1 MRLTMSIISLALPV
15 SIMTAL
21 GAPVSQAQQR
31 CADVESAKVAL
42 RAGPASQSQAA
53 ARNQDV
59 QAPRNQDIQAP
70 RNQDVQAPRNQDIQ
84 APRGQQD
91 VQAPRNQDIQAPR
104 DQDIQAPRGQQD
116 VQAPRNQAARG
127 QAAQLVAEADAACN
141 SGNTAVASEK
151 ARAAMS
157 LLNR

>member
-42 RAGPASQSQAA
+42 RAGPATQSQAA

-84 APRGQQD
+84 APR
-91 VQAPRNQDIQAPR
+91 N
-104 DQDIQAPRGQQD
+104 QDIQAPRGQQD

>member
-1 MRLTMSIISLALPV
+1 MRLPV
-15 SIMTAL
+15 SIMTSLALVTVL
-21 GAPVSQAQQR
+21 GAPTSQAQQR
-31 CADVESAKVAL
+31 CPDVESAKVAL
-42 RAGPASQSQAA
+42 KAAPATRQPLAARSQDVQAP
-53 ARNQDV
+53 RNQDV

-70 RNQDVQAPRNQDIQ
+70 RNQDVQAPRGQQDVQAPRNQDVQ

-104 DQDIQAPRGQQD
+104 
-116 VQAPRNQAARG
+116 G
-127 QAAQLVAEADAACN
+127 QAAQLVKEAEAACN
-141 SGNTAVASEK
+141 SGNTALASEK